1 MFTPKSFKEI
11 LNDMVG
17 WVTLTTDKITNFRVG
32 SVVRTILEAVSIEIE
47 QLYFQVRKMFRY
59 AISESVYTSFD
70 FNKLP
75 AKKSTGY
82 VRLVFAQPLTVQLVL
97 PKGFLF
103 STQPSNSEAV
113 LRFET
118 PEEYLF
124 PVGTASANIMV
135 QCTTP
140 GVVGNIESMA
150 IRYTVSPI
158 MELSQVY
165 NDIPFYD
172 GADEE
177 AIEDRK
183 KRFALFVTTLSRGTL
198 EAVRYA
204 VVKVPGVTGTYL
216 YESPGVI
223 FIYAHNSQ
231 GELPTELRASILE
244 SVDEY
249 KAAGIQIILDQV
261 VTKPVNL
268 VVQVEVRY
276 GTDLN
281 YYSELI
287 RDTLI
292 AYLNTFPVS
301 VGLSN
306 SEVVTKIMGIDT
318 QVIKSSSVT
327 MNGSSSN
334 LATSKNEI
342 IRSGSV
348 TVLLAERP
356 Q

>member
-17 WVTLTTDKITNFRVG
+17 WVTLTTDKVTNFRVG
-32 SVVRTILEAVSIEIE
+32 SVVRTILEAVSIELE
-47 QLYFQVRKMFRY
+47 QLYFQVRKMFRH

-75 AKKSTGY
+75 AKNSTGY
-82 VRLVFAQPLTVQLVL
+82 VRVVFSQPLAVQLIL
-97 PKGFLF
+97 SKGFLF
-103 STQPSNSEAV
+103 STQPSNETSV

-124 PVGTASANIMV
+124 PVGTVSANIMV
-135 QCTTP
+135 VCTTP
-140 GVVGNIESMA
+140 GVIGNIESMA
-150 IRYTVSPI
+150 IRYTVSPVLEI
-158 MELSQVY
+158 SQVY

-177 AIEDRK
+177 SIEDRK
-183 KRFALFVTTLSRGTL
+183 KRFSLFVTTLSRGTL

-216 YESPGVI
+216 YESPGVV

-231 GELPTELRASILE
+231 GELPTDLRASILE
-244 SVDEY
+244 SVGDY

-261 VTKPVNL
+261 STKPVNL
-268 VVQVEVRY
+268 VVNVEVRY

-281 YYSELI
+281 YYHDLV
-287 RDTLI
+287 RDTLV

-306 SEVVTKIMGIDT
+306 SEIVTKIMGIDT

-327 MNGSSSN
+327 MNGSTSN
-334 LATSKNEI
+334 LAIAKNEI
-342 IRSGSV
+342 IRSGTV
-348 TVLLAERP
+348 TVLLSERP